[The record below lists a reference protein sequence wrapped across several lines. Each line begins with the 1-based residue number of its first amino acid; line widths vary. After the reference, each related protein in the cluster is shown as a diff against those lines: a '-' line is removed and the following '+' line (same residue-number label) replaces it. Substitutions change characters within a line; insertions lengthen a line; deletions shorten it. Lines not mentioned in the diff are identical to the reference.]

1 MKCVERENREF
12 ASPREGGP
20 PAASLPGRCP
30 LVRPGAAR
38 ESGTVFSPLPESK
51 CAPPA
56 GRECGWYRGRVAFRP
71 QQGTEG
77 FLFCSARKEKVSLMG
92 KVFLA
97 VLATLVLGFC
107 GILLGLA
114 SDIPIPELG
123 SVIAVAVM
131 GGFLLYDN
139 RKKS

>member
-1 MKCVERENREF
+1 
-12 ASPREGGP
+12 
-20 PAASLPGRCP
+20 
-30 LVRPGAAR
+30 
-38 ESGTVFSPLPESK
+38 
-51 CAPPA
+51 
-56 GRECGWYRGRVAFRP
+56 
-71 QQGTEG
+71 
-77 FLFCSARKEKVSLMG
+77 MG

>member
-1 MKCVERENREF
+1 
-12 ASPREGGP
+12 
-20 PAASLPGRCP
+20 
-30 LVRPGAAR
+30 
-38 ESGTVFSPLPESK
+38 
-51 CAPPA
+51 
-56 GRECGWYRGRVAFRP
+56 
-71 QQGTEG
+71 
-77 FLFCSARKEKVSLMG
+77 MG
-92 KVFLA
+92 KVILA

-114 SDIPIPELG
+114 SDILIPELG